1 MKCYK
6 CNKDMKFEDSHDIYA
21 LGNTEVVQLCS
32 TCYEEWI
39 RVRSDASFEGIK
51 AYTPK
56 EVLG

>member
-1 MKCYK
+1 
-6 CNKDMKFEDSHDIYA
+6 MKFKCSYDIYA

-39 RVRSDASFEGIK
+39 LTRNDPLFEGIK